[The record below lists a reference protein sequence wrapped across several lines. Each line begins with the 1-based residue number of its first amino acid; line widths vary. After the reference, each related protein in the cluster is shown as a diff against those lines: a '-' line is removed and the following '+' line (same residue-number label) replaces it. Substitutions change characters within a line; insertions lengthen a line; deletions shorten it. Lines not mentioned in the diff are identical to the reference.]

1 MRKRGK
7 NMYELMEKNI
17 LYQQKHNGIVHIEYP
32 VQNKVHAKMVISN
45 KMVNAL
51 SSDVQKMSRI
61 MTKTIIRGMLVDG
74 KR

>member
-1 MRKRGK
+1 MRKRGS
-7 NMYELMEKNI
+7 NMYELMEKNV
-17 LYQQKHNGIVHIEYP
+17 LYQQKSNGIIHIEYP

-51 SSDVQKMSRI
+51 SSDIQKMSRI
-61 MTKTIIRGMLVDG
+61 MTKTIIRGILVDG